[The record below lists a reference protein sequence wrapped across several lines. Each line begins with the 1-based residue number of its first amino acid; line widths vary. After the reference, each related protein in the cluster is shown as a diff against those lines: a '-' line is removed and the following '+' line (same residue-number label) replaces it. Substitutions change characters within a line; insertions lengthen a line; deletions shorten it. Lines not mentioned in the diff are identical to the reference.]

1 VLAKRIGLGQ
11 HRETRGQQQVQIEVR
26 SVNAGAAIAV
36 CICTML
42 LLSACSGEITPER
55 AAAAYP
61 PQPVIFPP
69 QPPVP
74 PAGNSPSGVRAEF
87 VRWFSSAGYKDFQI
101 EALAEHAKT
110 ESGFRPC
117 ASAPGFRYT
126 FQWGG
131 RRLQRLQEFA
141 GSGSSCPP
149 LEKQLAFAD
158 SELRNEPAYSC
169 FWDASTKAAAVAA
182 LRRGFGRGSC

>member
-1 VLAKRIGLGQ
+1 VLAKPIGLGQ

-42 LLSACSGEITPER
+42 LLSACSSEITPER

-74 PAGNSPSGVRAEF
+74 PAGNSPNGVRAEF

-158 SELRNEPAYSC
+158 TELRNEPAYSC
-169 FWDASTKAAAVAA
+169 FWEASTKAAAVAA